1 MKAGYTKVKDN
12 NGKAGNV
19 HSTFSMCIYCKMLP
33 LLSLYFSGTG
43 RMYFKHYELMD
54 MYFRDSDS
62 AAANVEAME
71 LELVNITS
79 QMRQSNINTIIL
91 I

>member
-1 MKAGYTKVKDN
+1 
-12 NGKAGNV
+12 
-19 HSTFSMCIYCKMLP
+19 
-33 LLSLYFSGTG
+33 
-43 RMYFKHYELMD
+43 MYFKHYELMD